1 VVLAILIY
9 LNAVS
14 TFPLGSREE
23 GEGSMRG
30 GEYERRYSERGE
42 V

>member
-1 VVLAILIY
+1 VVLAILLY

-23 GEGSMRG
+23 GSMR
-30 GEYERRYSERGE
+30 EDTERLGKKRVE
-42 V
+42 